1 MNTADKIERLF
12 KNYLPSPFTI
22 AVLLTFVA
30 FTLALFLTN
39 NSATGLKSLSLELL
53 NQWESG
59 LWNTSLLVFAFQMM
73 LMLVL
78 GHTLALSCPI
88 DRLTSSMTN
97 YCNTTSNA
105 AFWVCLLTL
114 CVSLFNWGLC
124 LIFGAIFARKVAENA
139 QKNS

>member
-12 KNYLPSPFTI
+12 KKYLPSPFTI
-22 AVLLTFVA
+22 AVLLTFIA

-39 NSATGLKSLSLELL
+39 NSAISLKALSLELL
-53 NQWESG
+53 NYWESG

-78 GHTLALSCPI
+78 GHALALSRPI
-88 DRLTSSMTN
+88 DRLISSMTN

-114 CVSLFNWGLC
+114 CVSLFNWGL
-124 LIFGAIFARKVAENA
+124 GFATLTWRNCIEFNTG
-139 QKNS
+139 S